1 MFILSSIEEANIL
14 SINFNEDTSWSEMTI
29 FLDQNI
35 IKATRTNKA
44 SIKKQREMT
53 IEMKCYQSW
62 F

>member
-35 IKATRTNKA
+35 IKASRTNKA